1 MAATLL
7 FVVYCL
13 EAGLFFLI
21 APWTHFW
28 IHHPVLH
35 LSPEIAALVDNSY
48 FRGLIS
54 GFGIAHL
61 VVAVHEVNAHFF
73 RKRQA

>member
-7 FVVYCL
+7 FVVYCF
-13 EAGLFFLI
+13 EAGLFFLV

-28 IHHPVLH
+28 VHHPLLQ
-35 LSPEIAALVDNSY
+35 LSPEIAALFSNSY

-54 GFGIAHL
+54 GFGLAHL
-61 VVAVHEVNAHFF
+61 VVAVDEINSQFF